1 MQGPF
6 VRFSITLL
14 KTALVTF
21 VISVMPFRASAENF
35 DSCMAHS
42 LTTSFPR
49 IAEGE
54 KSQLFVKCTTEKAA
68 PQPGQARPRYST
80 GEIKALSQAFS
91 AITDCLEIDPQWL
104 FPKLMM
110 ESGFHTLIQ
119 NPNGDAGI
127 GQLTGKAIAD
137 VDQVLPT
144 YKTMIYQSSRKSCQ
158 WLKARTQART
168 NFWKPLLNESK
179 CTLMNKTSNPLR
191 NLLYAGIFHKLNEKY
206 VAAEFEKRGIPALLK
221 EAGYLYND
229 HTQIKR
235 VLVTLGYNTGGA
247 VAVKNLEQFL
257 FSRVDFIRRKSQEFN
272 LQLLGSLGSADRAAA
287 LSYVSPKDFDFK
299 KGLKDFQNHKKNLK
313 EQLQQQNRQ
322 LTDKQVDIAVSRL
335 LRNVSASLYTFPE
348 WLQVWQSHGGPGY
361 VSSLAQTS
369 VQLEKKFGRACS
381 NSDNYRVIESAERQ

>member
-1 MQGPF
+1 M
-6 VRFSITLL
+6 
-14 KTALVTF
+14 
-21 VISVMPFRASAENF
+21 ASAENF
-35 DSCMAHS
+35 DSCMAHA
-42 LTTSFPR
+42 LKTSFPR

-54 KSQLFVKCTTEKAA
+54 KSQLFVKCTTEKSV

-80 GEIKALSQAFS
+80 GEIKALSQAFA

-127 GQLTGKAIAD
+127 GQLTGKAITD
-137 VDQVLPT
+137 VDQVLPV
-144 YKTMIYQSSRKSCQ
+144 YKNMIYQSSRKSCQ
-158 WLKARTQART
+158 WLKVRTQART
-168 NFWKPLLNESK
+168 NFWKPVKNERK
-179 CTLMNKTSNPLR
+179 CALMNKTSNPLR

-206 VAAEFEKRGIPALLK
+206 VATEFEKRHIPALLK
-221 EAGYLYND
+221 EAGYAYGD
-229 HTQIKR
+229 YTQIKR
-235 VLVTLGYNTGGA
+235 LLVTLGYNTGGA

-272 LQLLGSLGSADRAAA
+272 LQLLGSLSPADRAQA

-322 LTDKQVDIAVSRL
+322 LTDDQVDVAASRL

-369 VQLEKKFGRACS
+369 LQLEKKFGSACS
-381 NSDNYRVIESAERQ
+381 NSDNYRVIEAAQ

>member
-1 MQGPF
+1 MQGPIAKSF
-6 VRFSITLL
+6 IPLI
-14 KTALVTF
+14 KTALVIF
-21 VISVMPFRASAENF
+21 VISAMPFIASAENF
-35 DSCMAHS
+35 DSCLTHS

-68 PQPGQARPRYST
+68 PQPGQARPRYSS
-80 GEIKALSQAFS
+80 GEIKSLSQAFS

-144 YKTMIYQSSRKSCQ
+144 YKNMIYQSSRKSCQ
-158 WLKARTQART
+158 WLKTRTQARSH
-168 NFWKPLLNESK
+168 FWRPLRNESK
-179 CTLMNKTSNPLR
+179 CALMSKSTNPLR

-206 VAAEFEKRGIPALLK
+206 VATEFEKRNIPALLK
-221 EAGYLYND
+221 ESGYPTGD

-235 VLVTLGYNTGGA
+235 LLVTLGYNTGGA

-272 LQLLGSLGSADRAAA
+272 LQLLGSLSPSDRAQA
-287 LSYVSPKDFDFK
+287 LSYVSAKDFDFK
-299 KGLKDFQNHKKNLK
+299 KGLRDFQNHKKNLK

-322 LTDKQVDIAVSRL
+322 LTDKEVDLAVSRL

-361 VSSLAQTS
+361 VSSLAHTA

-381 NSDNYRVIESAERQ
+381 NSDNYRVIQAHERQ